1 MNTPATTTT
10 KLNWKVAA
18 AIGTVAGVGLG
29 GFVFA
34 GSDSGGLTPGQVEL
48 QDAPDSA
55 PRLSAPVVIPPT
67 STSLA
72 SAASVNLSPRSP
84 APTTISRAES
94 VTPAVAELNSVDS
107 PVSVNSPASLAS
119 PASPASAQSSVS
131 VDSPA
136 SPAGPASVQSPDSP
150 DMPITQAPAPA
161 PDSPDSPA
169 SPASPGSPGSGH
181 SS

>member
-1 MNTPATTTT
+1 MNTPARTT

-18 AIGTVAGVGLG
+18 AVGTVAGVGLG

-34 GSDSGGLTPGQVEL
+34 GSDTDGFTPGQVEL
-48 QDAPDSA
+48 QDAPNSA

-72 SAASVNLSPRSP
+72 SAASVNVSPRSP
-84 APTTISRAES
+84 APTTSISQAQS
-94 VTPAVAELNSVDS
+94 VTPPVAEINSVDS
-107 PVSVNSPASLAS
+107 PVSVNGPTSPDS
-119 PASPASAQSSVS
+119 P
-131 VDSPA
+131 DSPA
-136 SPAGPASVQSPDSP
+136 SPVSAQSPASPDSSVTP
-150 DMPITQAPAPA
+150 APAQVPAPAPTPA

-169 SPASPGSPGSGH
+169 SPVSAQSPASPDSPGSGA